1 MKKEKYIKIGLIFI
15 LLLFFMVQSIYAQKE
30 PFRVGTTT
38 ANFLEIGYGSAGNGM
53 GDAVVSTVNDL
64 SAIYWNPAGLSYM
77 RQNSVQFMLQP
88 WIADINT
95 MFASVGMVMPRY
107 GTFAV
112 GIYQVDYGREEVTT
126 MDLQEGTGERYS
138 AMDYCFS
145 LSFGRKLTDWFAFG
159 ASTKLVSS
167 RIWHTSA
174 NAFALDLGAI
184 VNTQFFSPTG
194 NREDGM
200 SIGMSI
206 SNYGT
211 RMKYDGMDLLQPID
225 PTPNQAGDF
234 DNVEGQYKTQGWEL
248 PLIFRLG
255 FAIHPI
261 VSGNNKLTLEVDAL
275 HPNNNSES
283 INVGAQYQYTIP
295 SFGSFYL
302 RTGYKGLFM
311 DSSEYGLAFG
321 TGVIYR
327 MRSLNNMALRID
339 YAYRDIGLLGTSN
352 CYTFTFVF

>member
-1 MKKEKYIKIGLIFI
+1 MKKDKFLRSGLVLVF
-15 LLLFFMVQSIYAQKE
+15 LLLLVFSTGFAQKE
-30 PFRVGTTT
+30 PYRVGTTT

-53 GDAVVSTVNDL
+53 GDAIVSTVDDL
-64 SAIYWNPAGLSYM
+64 SAIYWNPAGLAYM
-77 RQNSVQFMLQP
+77 RQNGVQFMMQP

-95 MFASVGMVMPRY
+95 MFTSVGMVSPRY
-107 GTFAV
+107 GTFAI

-126 MDLQEGTGERYS
+126 MDMQDGTGEHYS
-138 AMDYCFS
+138 AVDYCFS
-145 LSFGRKLTDWFAFG
+145 LSYGRKLTDWFAFG
-159 ASTKLVSS
+159 ASTKLVTS
-167 RIWHTSA
+167 RIWHTTA

-200 SIGMSI
+200 AIGMSI

-225 PTPNQAGDF
+225 PTPNESGDY
-234 DNVEGQYKTQGWEL
+234 DNVEGQYRMQGWEL

-261 VSGNNKLTLEVDAL
+261 VIGNNRLTLEVDAL

-283 INVGAQYQYTIP
+283 VNVGAEYQYTVP

-302 RTGYKGLFM
+302 RSGYKGLFM
-311 DSSEYGLAFG
+311 NESEYGLAFG
-321 TGVIYR
+321 AGVIYR
-327 MRSLNNMALRID
+327 MRSLNNMAMRID
-339 YAYRDIGLLGTSN
+339 YAYRDIGVLGTTN